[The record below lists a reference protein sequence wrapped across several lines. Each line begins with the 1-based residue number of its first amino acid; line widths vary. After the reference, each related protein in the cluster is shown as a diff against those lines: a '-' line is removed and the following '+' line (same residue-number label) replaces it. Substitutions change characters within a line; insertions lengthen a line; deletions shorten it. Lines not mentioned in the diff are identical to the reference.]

1 MYEADCDTISS
12 QKVALVQANPSAF
25 FGSNGHITTSDKTS
39 LSATVHHEHNGTA
52 STYSA
57 FACDLGNI
65 PMLQNQLTA
74 YGLDPSLP
82 TLVLAEC
89 VLAYLAPAA
98 STALL
103 KWACA
108 TFADCMLVTYD
119 PIGLADAFGH
129 QLQRYFE
136 AKGCTLRSAS
146 IMASIPTY
154 TRLLRHVGWQCIR
167 LDAMNAIYDA
177 LTDAPER
184 TRVAGLEPFDEFE
197 DWILTN
203 HHYGVLVATN
213 QIILQN
219 GASKERPASAALEA
233 VLKWPATAASLMG
246 TTTSHQLF
254 SSIIVTIRPFQVGD
268 ERDVRRIFEAGHL
281 PTSSKSVRK
290 LVSKALQ
297 SDLANI
303 PQTYLSPGS
312 LAGFWVATVHDA
324 STDGTSHEHKRKVV
338 GCVALKPHDGAEVA
352 ELCRLAIDAQSRRL
366 GIASKLVD
374 ALERHA
380 FDACGYRAI
389 VLDTL
394 GTMEAAKMFYAG
406 RGYHLACS
414 TTVGVEGLVIESFK
428 KERRH

>member
-1 MYEADCDTISS
+1 MKAVVGELQGNGAADKSFGYSTDDFDTSEAQVDDYGPQPRRSDVVVPTTGLHDMSTSTGEIAMTTSFAIQVHAENSTRDDENYSTDAFDASESHVDHASPSTPTTAGVIDTSVGATLREAFDDSGANKHPAVVASRVRHHSTEVFDDSQPTDRPAAEDNASSFDTLFFRLVSDARHSPVHVYEADCDTISS

-89 VLAYLAPAA
+89 VLC
-98 STALL
+98 LL
-103 KWACA
+103 PCS
-108 TFADCMLVTYD
+108 D
-119 PIGLADAFGH
+119 PDLMMEF
-129 QLQRYFE
+129 R
-136 AKGCTLRSAS
+136 
-146 IMASIPTY
+146 
-154 TRLLRHVGWQCIR
+154 
-167 LDAMNAIYDA
+167 
-177 LTDAPER
+177 
-184 TRVAGLEPFDEFE
+184 RVAGLEPFDEFE

-281 PTSSKSVRK
+281 PTSSKSV
-290 LVSKALQ
+290 
-297 SDLANI
+297 
-303 PQTYLSPGS
+303 
-312 LAGFWVATVHDA
+312 
-324 STDGTSHEHKRKVV
+324 
-338 GCVALKPHDGAEVA
+338 
-352 ELCRLAIDAQSRRL
+352 
-366 GIASKLVD
+366 
-374 ALERHA
+374 
-380 FDACGYRAI
+380 
-389 VLDTL
+389 
-394 GTMEAAKMFYAG
+394 
-406 RGYHLACS
+406 
-414 TTVGVEGLVIESFK
+414 
-428 KERRH
+428 

>member
-1 MYEADCDTISS
+1 VHVYEADCDTISS

-25 FGSNGHITTSDKTS
+25 FGSNGHITTCDKTS

-89 VLAYLAPAA
+89 VLC
-98 STALL
+98 LL
-103 KWACA
+103 PCS
-108 TFADCMLVTYD
+108 DPDLVME
-119 PIGLADAFGH
+119 F
-129 QLQRYFE
+129 R
-136 AKGCTLRSAS
+136 
-146 IMASIPTY
+146 
-154 TRLLRHVGWQCIR
+154 
-167 LDAMNAIYDA
+167 
-177 LTDAPER
+177 
-184 TRVAGLEPFDEFE
+184 RVAGLEPFDEFE

-213 QIILQN
+213 QTILQN

-352 ELCRLAIDAQSRRL
+352 ELCRLAIDAY
-366 GIASKLVD
+366 V
-374 ALERHA
+374 A
-380 FDACGYRAI
+380 FVA
-389 VLDTL
+389 
-394 GTMEAAKMFYAG
+394 
-406 RGYHLACS
+406 
-414 TTVGVEGLVIESFK
+414 
-428 KERRH
+428 